1 MGLIMTRQE
10 ALTRIEVLEEDMRML
25 KKRVAAMVEMQEQLN
40 EIDERTRQFK
50 KFTQTSHPDFD
61 LGA

>member
-1 MGLIMTRQE
+1 MTRQE

>member
-1 MGLIMTRQE
+1 MGLIMTKE
-10 ALTRIEVLEEDMRML
+10 EIEIILTNLEQMMKEL
-25 KKRVAAMVEMQEQLN
+25 KERVN

>member
-10 ALTRIEVLEEDMRML
+10 ALKRIEDLEEDMRIL
-25 KKRVAAMVEMQEQLN
+25 KMRVQTMMEIQEQLN
-40 EIDERTRQFK
+40 EVDDRTRQFK

-61 LGA
+61 LGT